1 MKRRRRIT
9 HAAPLEQRLMAEAQ
23 RLRDQA
29 RQLPPGSDRAALL
42 RKARQAE
49 AACEINEVLTGPQR

>member
-9 HAAPLEQRLMAEAQ
+9 HADPLEIRLMAEAQ

-49 AACEINEVLTGPQR
+49 AAREINDVLTAPHR